1 MTTIKKSGRVKVEFK
16 NSRYAD
22 SSLKERLTELQLYSK
37 YAGIDLSSFRKSL
50 STAKV
55 LPGNQGVEQHSGG
68 KIVVELDAKTA
79 IQVLKLVDGY
89 PVFSTWDIKV
99 SELNDSKAK
108 SKVINKKKETRM
120 AVKKKKAA
128 AKKKKA
134 APKKKAAAKKKK
146 AAPKK
151 KKKAAAKKKKAAP
164 KKKKKAA
171 AKKKKAAP
179 KKKKKAAAKKKR
191 RR

>member
-134 APKKKAAAKKKK
+134 APKKK
-146 AAPKK
+146 
-151 KKKAAAKKKKAAP
+151 KAAAKKKKAAP

>member
-134 APKKKAAAKKKK
+134 APKKKKKAAAKKKK
-146 AAPKK
+146 AAPK

-179 KKKKKAAAKKKR
+179 KKKAAAKKKR